1 MSTTPT
7 RDALYAL
14 RNELYAITDICN
26 AAFAAHDRSAYAR
39 IERKLEAL
47 ETCPEVE
54 EMRGLCKAGP
64 TLVSARFGYP
74 HIADA
79 ARRLRERLAASATP

>member
-1 MSTTPT
+1 MT
-7 RDALYAL
+7 RDALSAL
-14 RNELYAITDICN
+14 RNELYAITDICD
-26 AAFAAHDRSAYAR
+26 AAFATNDRSAYAR
-39 IERKLEAL
+39 IEQKLEAL

-64 TLVSARFGYP
+64 TLASARFGYP

-79 ARRLRERLAASATP
+79 ARRMRVRLATADTAGAP